1 MEKTA
6 ENKESIRAADRLV
19 NFIQKNR
26 KVLLAGTIALFAGVA
41 IAGVAIA
48 IVENSRVKAI
58 GQMETYS
65 EQYDALRAKASDAG
79 SEQQLTRLIAD
90 LTAFADGHTG
100 YAGAKAY
107 SLLAA
112 IQADRKEWEAA
123 KTAWLAAADLLPE
136 SYLAP
141 VSLYNAATV
150 AEELGDTTAALT
162 LYTRCVEEY
171 GETFPLAPRAYFAI
185 GRLQESLNE
194 KAAATAAY
202 RKIVDTWP
210 NDGWTK
216 PAQNRILSLAGTE
229 K

>member
-6 ENKESIRAADRLV
+6 ESKESVRAADRLV

-26 KVLLAGTIALFAGVA
+26 KVLLVGTIALVA
-41 IAGVAIA
+41 AVVIAAVVISL
-48 IVENSRVKAI
+48 IESNRVKAI
-58 GQMETYS
+58 GQIETYN
-65 EQYDALRAKASDAG
+65 EQYDALRAKAGDAG
-79 SEQQLTRLIAD
+79 SEQQINGLIAD
-90 LTAFADGHTG
+90 LTAFSAGHTG

-107 SLLAA
+107 SVLAA
-112 IQADRKEWEAA
+112 ILADRKEWAAA

-150 AEELGDTTAALT
+150 VEELGDNAAALE
-162 LYTRCVEEY
+162 LYTRCVDKY
-171 GETFPLAPRAYFAI
+171 GDVFPLAPRAYFAI
-185 GRLQESLNE
+185 GRLQETLND

-210 NDGWTK
+210 DDGWTK
-216 PAQNRILSLAGTE
+216 PAQNRILSLAAAGN
-229 K
+229 